1 MLRPAPS
8 LLGALLV
15 MLLVGGPHAA
25 AATRHAPQLAPAPT
39 VIDGPSAN
47 ILGLSG
53 MAIARDG
60 TGTIVYLKTVSG
72 VAHVFASSLLNGR
85 FGAPVPVDTGLPGA
99 SSQPVVA
106 ATNQG
111 LTLVAFINGG
121 ELYAVQRPSALAA
134 WQAPVPLF
142 SGASNPSLSMSTF
155 GKAYL
160 AFTGAGAGGHDV
172 RVAYFNLGQ
181 WALASAPLDVNPS
194 ADAGTGTGRPQVAAA
209 GDGTGIV
216 AWGENGHIYTRQVL
230 GASPSVVFSLVDPP
244 SVSGWSEVSAGEP
257 VVGTGGDSSYASV
270 AFHEVVTDGFSQ
282 QSRVLDNRWHA
293 ARYDGTKP
301 ADGLSTPGPEGAQAP
316 GVAVAEYGTGL
327 VTAERNQSN
336 NVVVS
341 TLGGNSS
348 LGPTAQLNTMFQQ
361 SPADAVPATAGIVSL
376 FVAWQQDPGSL
387 GPPEIRVRYAPN
399 GIDLGSDV
407 VVSTPALGPTNAALG
422 LAAGG
427 DVAGDAAVAW
437 LQGSGAQTQIV
448 ANQLFQPPG
457 VFSPSVV
464 FRYAT
469 SVNPVLTWSGASELW
484 GPPQYIVKLDGVQI
498 ADTTATRI
506 RTPAPVTQ
514 GRHTWQVTAVNQGG
528 VATSARAAAVFVDS
542 VPPKVSVRITG
553 PRHVHSELHL
563 TASYTDARSG
573 VPRSAA
579 SGVRSVQV
587 KWGDG
592 SKYSIRHGKYHAYS
606 RRGIFVMTVTVRD
619 HAGNRTIVTRKLRI
633 TPSPKPKHNRR
644 GHRR

>member
-1 MLRPAPS
+1 MLRSAPS
-8 LLGALLV
+8 QLGALFL
-15 MLLVGGPHAA
+15 MLLVTCWPAA
-25 AATRHAPQLAPAPT
+25 AATRHAPTLATAPT
-39 VIDGPSAN
+39 VIDGPSPN

-53 MAIARDG
+53 LAIARDG
-60 TGTIVYLKTVSG
+60 TGTVVYLKTVSG

-85 FGAPVPVDTGLPGA
+85 FGAPVQVDTGLAGP

-111 LTLVAFINGG
+111 FTLVAFINGG
-121 ELYAVQRPSALAA
+121 ELYTIERPSALAA
-134 WQAPVPLF
+134 WGPPMPLF
-142 SGASNPSLSMSTF
+142 NGASDPSLSMSTF

-181 WALASAPLDVNPS
+181 WALAPTPLDANPS
-194 ADAGTGTGRPQVAAA
+194 DDAGTGTGRPQVATA

-216 AWGENGHIYTRQVL
+216 AWGEDGHIYTRQVL
-230 GASPSVVFSLVDPP
+230 GSSPSPVFALVDPP
-244 SVSGWSEVSAGEP
+244 SVSGWSEVSADEP
-257 VVGTGGDSSYASV
+257 VIGTGGDSAYASL
-270 AFHEVVTDGFSQ
+270 AFREVVTDGVTQ

-293 ARYDGTKP
+293 AFYDGAKP

-327 VTAERNQSN
+327 VTAQREQSN
-336 NVVVS
+336 NLFVS
-341 TLGGNSS
+341 TLGENES
-348 LGPTAQLNTMFQQ
+348 LGPAAQLNTMFQQ
-361 SPADAVPATAGIVSL
+361 SPADAVPATAGTASL
-376 FVAWQQDPGSL
+376 FVAWQQDPGSA
-387 GPPEIRVRYAPN
+387 GTPDIRVRYAPD
-399 GIDLGSDV
+399 GTDLGSEV
-407 VVSTPALGPTNAALG
+407 VVSTPGLGPANAALG

-437 LQGSGAQTQIV
+437 VQGSGAQTQIV

-457 VFSPSVV
+457 VFNPSVV

-469 SVNPVLTWSGASELW
+469 SVNPVLTWSAASELW
-484 GPPQYIVKLDGVQI
+484 GPVQYIVKLDGVQI

-506 RTPAPVTQ
+506 RAPAPVAQ
-514 GRHTWQVTAVNQGG
+514 GRHSWQVTAVNLGG
-528 VATSARAAAVFVDS
+528 VATAGRASTVFVDS

-553 PRHVHSELHL
+553 ARHVHSELHL
-563 TASYTDARSG
+563 TVSYTDAPRG
-573 VPRSAA
+573 VRRSAG

-592 SKYSIRHGKYHAYS
+592 SRYSIRHGKYHAYS
-606 RRGIFVMTVTVRD
+606 RRGTYTVTVTVSDR
-619 HAGNRTIVTRKLRI
+619 AGNKTIVIRKLKI
-633 TPSPKPKHNRR
+633 TPPPKPKRGRR
-644 GHRR
+644 AHRR